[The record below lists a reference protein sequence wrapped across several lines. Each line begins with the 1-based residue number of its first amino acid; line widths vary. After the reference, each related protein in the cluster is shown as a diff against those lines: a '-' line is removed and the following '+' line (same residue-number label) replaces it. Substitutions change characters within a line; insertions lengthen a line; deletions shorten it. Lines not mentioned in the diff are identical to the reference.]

1 MSITTRAAICFELGT
16 PWQIEE
22 IELDPPKAGEV
33 LARMGGSGLC
43 HSDEHIVTGDLPWP
57 LPMIGGHE
65 GAAVIEEV
73 GPGVMSVAPGDRV
86 IFGFIP
92 ACGRCPSCSSGHQNL
107 CDLGMYMGAGMQVSD
122 HTARHHRNGQD
133 LNLMCMLGTF
143 AERTVT
149 NEANCIKIGDDI
161 PLDVA
166 CLLGCG
172 VGTGWG
178 AAVNTGEV
186 AAGDTVVVVGVG
198 GIGINAV
205 QGAALAGAERILA
218 IDPVEFK
225 RQKALEFGATHTAAD
240 WDSGFDL
247 LQELTWG
254 RLANVVINTK
264 GLGEGADIAAALRL
278 AGKRGKVV
286 VTNLHNAAEATVAMS
301 ALDLVLM
308 EKQVR
313 GSLFGSSNPRADI
326 PRMLDLYRNGKL
338 KLDELA
344 THRYKLEEVNQ
355 GYDDMRAGRSLR
367 GVITF

>member
-1 MSITTRAAICFELGT
+1 
-16 PWQIEE
+16 
-22 IELDPPKAGEV
+22 
-33 LARMGGSGLC
+33 
-43 HSDEHIVTGDLPWP
+43 
-57 LPMIGGHE
+57 
-65 GAAVIEEV
+65 
-73 GPGVMSVAPGDRV
+73 
-86 IFGFIP
+86 
-92 ACGRCPSCSSGHQNL
+92 
-107 CDLGMYMGAGMQVSD
+107 
-122 HTARHHRNGQD
+122 
-133 LNLMCMLGTF
+133 
-143 AERTVT
+143 
-149 NEANCIKIGDDI
+149 
-161 PLDVA
+161 
-166 CLLGCG
+166 
-172 VGTGWG
+172 
-178 AAVNTGEV
+178 
-186 AAGDTVVVVGVG
+186 
-198 GIGINAV
+198 V

>member
-1 MSITTRAAICFELGT
+1 MSITTRAAICFELNT

-33 LARMGGSGLC
+33 LVRMGGSGLC

-73 GPGVMSVAPGDRV
+73 GPGVTSVAPGDRV

-107 CDLGMYMGAGMQVSD
+107 CDLGMYMARACRSPD
-122 HTARHHRNGQD
+122 HTARHHRDGQD
-133 LNLMCMLGTF
+133 LDLMCMLGTF
-143 AERTVT
+143 AERTVI

-186 AAGDTVVVVGVG
+186 AARDTVVVVGIG

-205 QGAALAGAERILA
+205 QGARWPAPSRPRDRPGGVQAARRRWSSARRTPPRTGIPASTCSGAHLG
-218 IDPVEFK
+218 P
-225 RQKALEFGATHTAAD
+225 
-240 WDSGFDL
+240 
-247 LQELTWG
+247 
-254 RLANVVINTK
+254 LANVVINTK